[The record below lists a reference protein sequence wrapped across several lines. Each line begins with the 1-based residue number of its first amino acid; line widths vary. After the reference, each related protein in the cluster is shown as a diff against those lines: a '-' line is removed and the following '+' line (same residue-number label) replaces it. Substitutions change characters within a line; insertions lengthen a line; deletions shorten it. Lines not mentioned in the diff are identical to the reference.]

1 MRTPYVIERTNRD
14 ATRMSEAQAA
24 VQTGDSDARNSGAQ
38 TAAAT
43 ATAAAADDTQSS
55 WAFVGISPE
64 ARRAAEMAAEASGM
78 EVDIWL
84 SQLIKY
90 KSAME
95 LRGRE
100 AVSLDDAIF
109 QMAPKAEETQA
120 AGAKSATPA
129 SAPAAAAAPATAPA
143 KAPVRTQAAND
154 SSADKSSADAS
165 ATTDSS
171 GEETLVLNTK
181 ADGGAVRTT
190 PMGGHAPAAQAG
202 PVAGP
207 AASTA
212 KPAGQQTSAPAQ
224 PQKPVEA
231 QPASTPVN
239 GLHDGLAED
248 APRRQMMPTDALRA
262 SRLSAIGKADETEIQ
277 HVLDN
282 WRDARSLEP
291 LVVRPVAGERNAF
304 EVIAGVE
311 RWYAARRA
319 HVREVPVILHEASDD
334 EAIRLAMSMRLKR
347 GPMSPLAEANT
358 YLSLMSEAHMS
369 TEQVARLV
377 GKPPAHIATMVRVL
391 NLPRS
396 VRQMLERGEITALHA
411 RALLDAPNPDASARE
426 VIARRLDIYQTE
438 QLVRATAVRSERAEK
453 VSIADVDLDIAH
465 ESDEAAELATG
476 KEAGS
481 GEDEAGPDLQAQEFV
496 EELGGGDFVGEAGED
511 GLAIIDEDEFDP
523 ALIDESGFRAANDT
537 HDPDAQQQ
545 TQQQEQ
551 DTDPQQD
558 DPDASSGA
566 SDSHDEDTVS
576 TELLERRLATK
587 LGVKVAITERHSV
600 GVISLHYSSR
610 EELSDIVA
618 RLNNDPD
625 H

>member
-1 MRTPYVIERTNRD
+1 
-14 ATRMSEAQAA
+14 MSEAQAA
-24 VQTGDSDARNSGAQ
+24 VQTDDSHARSTGVQPAVAASGGAD
-38 TAAAT
+38 AAT
-43 ATAAAADDTQSS
+43 GDTPSS

-109 QMAPKAEETQA
+109 QMAPKSDDTPDSGAQA
-120 AGAKSATPA
+120 SPAPTTP
-129 SAPAAAAAPATAPA
+129 
-143 KAPVRTQAAND
+143 AAND
-154 SSADKSSADAS
+154 SSDDETDEVADSVPPV
-165 ATTDSS
+165 S
-171 GEETLVLNTK
+171 GDETLVLNTK
-181 ADGGAVRTT
+181 ADGGPVRTT
-190 PMGGHAPAAQAG
+190 PMGGHVTATQTGSDAAGSSSATAPPQQAA
-202 PVAGP
+202 
-207 AASTA
+207 
-212 KPAGQQTSAPAQ
+212 APAQ
-224 PQKPVEA
+224 PQRDAGA
-231 QPASTPVN
+231 QPASIRAAGMPAPATPATARPTN
-239 GLHDGLAED
+239 GLHDGVADD

-262 SRLSAIGKADETEIQ
+262 SRLSAIGKANESEIQ

-319 HVREVPVILHEASDD
+319 HVREVPVIVHEASDD

-453 VSIADVDLDIAH
+453 VNIADVELDVAH
-465 ESDEAAELATG
+465 ESDIALADLSDEQGSETGKAEAASET
-476 KEAGS
+476 
-481 GEDEAGPDLQAQEFV
+481 DEQEFAV
-496 EELGGGDFVGEAGED
+496 ETGGGDFVGEAGED
-511 GLAIIDEDEFDP
+511 GLTILEDDDFDA
-523 ALIDESGFRAANDT
+523 ALIDGTGIDDAEFHAANDT
-537 HDPDAQQQ
+537 FEPSDDQSAELEAESDTDGDAQ
-545 TQQQEQ
+545 
-551 DTDPQQD
+551 DRL
-558 DPDASSGA
+558 PDRG
-566 SDSHDEDTVS
+566 EDTVS
-576 TELLERRLATK
+576 TELMERRLAAK

-618 RLNNDPD
+618 RLNTDPD